1 MKTIKD
7 LDILLKEM
15 TTDLKSLDG
24 SFSGAGWDSSIHPET
39 LDSGSPISFAA
50 MAYIHEYGTGDI
62 PARRLFFITLR
73 EIETKGH
80 NDIKRIILTNLLKHG
95 RINKKLL
102 LKELADYV
110 KNELQRIMGDPLYLI
125 DNAQS
130 TIDRKGGNTPLVD
143 TGALRDN
150 IITVIGD

>member
-1 MKTIKD
+1 MKTMKD
-7 LDILLKEM
+7 LDKMLKGM
-15 TTDLKSLDG
+15 TTDLKSLDS
-24 SFSGAGWDSSIHPET
+24 SFSGAGWNSDIHPDT
-39 LDSGSPISFAA
+39 LDSGHPLSFAA
-50 MAYIHEYGTGDI
+50 MAYIHEYGTSTI
-62 PARRLFFITLR
+62 PARQLFFITLL
-73 EIETKGH
+73 EIEAKGK
-80 NDIKRIILTNLLKHG
+80 NDIKRIILTNLIKHG

-110 KNELQRIMGDPLYLI
+110 KNELQRIMGDPSYLL

-150 IITVIGD
+150 IITVIGE